1 MTIGDAID
9 KDYDAACWQNLR
21 KTIGSRRF
29 NSNQKC
35 ASDWSTL
42 MATVKKS
49 VLTKSG
55 KWWKRLR
62 WMKHHFWRA
71 ERQEGKRVAS
81 KDVAES
87 RPVVMD

>member
-1 MTIGDAID
+1 LATRLIKTTTLRA
-9 KDYDAACWQNLR
+9 R
-21 KTIGSRRF
+21 KTSGKQSGSCLF

-35 ASDWSTL
+35 ASDWSIL
-42 MATVKKS
+42 MATVKRG

-62 WMKHHFWRA
+62 WMKHHVWRA

-81 KDVAES
+81 KDAAES
-87 RPVVMD
+87 RPVEMD